1 MKIIPTSTQ
10 NLVKDGDTGVYYAR
24 LKIQGLNKYRS
35 LDTKVATTAKLRLPD
50 KLKEI
55 RESVPTGTVTA
66 GMDLKSKYE
75 EVALIYTR
83 QVQGDPKLRQAST
96 EVRLR
101 PIATLRRTWPEL
113 FGMEIRRVTPAS
125 ISGYIA
131 DFERGK
137 WPFLPHGAK
146 AVPLILN
153 FTPTHSSSTSLAT
166 RGTVAWWHLKPES
179 FSTALGISPK
189 FIGMSW
195 PGN

>member
-55 RESVPTGTVTA
+55 RESVPTGTVAA

-75 EVALIYTR
+75 ELALIYTR
-83 QVQGDPKLRQAST
+83 QVQADPKLRPASK

-113 FGMEIRRVTPAS
+113 FGMEIRRVSPAS

-137 WPFLPHGAK
+137 WPFLPRGAK
-146 AVPLILN
+146 ARTVAGNSASTL
-153 FTPTHSSSTSLAT
+153 TSSSPAFVIPLNS
-166 RGTVAWWHLKPES
+166 R
-179 FSTALGISPK
+179 
-189 FIGMSW
+189 
-195 PGN
+195 